1 MPPKTAFLEI
11 SFFQSLEICE
21 YLQLPPNVR
30 TNGSCNRLPGIACH
44 FTCERGFNLIGSAIR
59 WCDKDGF
66 WTGTQPRCDGKLT
79 QNWTYP
85 LQTRAIKSN
94 QTKVRILILDPFKSS
109 AWKIH
114 LFDWGSWL
122 IKQFK
127 VIQFFCMVR
136 TMLQQFFVM
145 FTWSIS
151 KIDKSS
157 IIDVPSLNAI
167 FDHLG
172 SPVDTGSST
181 ALMLAIILDPY
192 SRSKLL
198 QQSLLWL
205 CSWFNI
211 SLQGW
216 VNRYTIV
223 TCKNIDDIRS
233 RVDGGSSIVLW
244 LGLAII
250 IDRYS
255 RSNIVAYYFFMATR
269 FIWYESTY
277 DRKTHSFDNH
287 RSRVVQDRQWS

>member
-1 MPPKTAFLEI
+1 
-11 SFFQSLEICE
+11 
-21 YLQLPPNVR
+21 
-30 TNGSCNRLPGIACH
+30 
-44 FTCERGFNLIGSAIR
+44 
-59 WCDKDGF
+59 
-66 WTGTQPRCDGKLT
+66 
-79 QNWTYP
+79 
-85 LQTRAIKSN
+85 
-94 QTKVRILILDPFKSS
+94 
-109 AWKIH
+109 
-114 LFDWGSWL
+114 
-122 IKQFK
+122 
-127 VIQFFCMVR
+127 MVR

-145 FTWSIS
+145 FMRSIS
-151 KIDKSS
+151 KVDKSS

-167 FDHLG
+167 FDYLG
-172 SPVDTGSST
+172 SPVDTCSST

-198 QQSLLWL
+198 QQTLLWL

-211 SLQGW
+211 SLHGW

-223 TCKNIDDIRS
+223 TCKKIDDVRS

-287 RSRVVQDRQWS
+287 RSRVDTRSSVVLVWHFLSILCCGCLVHQIHLYLNRSMHDYKSQ

>member
-1 MPPKTAFLEI
+1 
-11 SFFQSLEICE
+11 
-21 YLQLPPNVR
+21 
-30 TNGSCNRLPGIACH
+30 
-44 FTCERGFNLIGSAIR
+44 
-59 WCDKDGF
+59 
-66 WTGTQPRCDGKLT
+66 
-79 QNWTYP
+79 
-85 LQTRAIKSN
+85 
-94 QTKVRILILDPFKSS
+94 
-109 AWKIH
+109 
-114 LFDWGSWL
+114 
-122 IKQFK
+122 
-127 VIQFFCMVR
+127 MVR

-145 FTWSIS
+145 FMRSIS

-167 FDHLG
+167 FDYLG
-172 SPVDTGSST
+172 SPVDTCSST

-287 RSRVVQDRQWS
+287 RSRVDTRSSVVLVWHFLSILCCGCLVHQIHLYLNRRCTIVNRNNLTILNRQSIQDRR